1 LKAEIICIGTELLLG
16 DIVNTNAV
24 YFAKELASIG
34 IDLFYVTTVGD
45 NKDRVIS
52 VLQNAWN
59 RADIIL
65 TSGGLGPTE
74 DDLTHEC
81 IADFLGVKMQY
92 NQEIADKLISY
103 FKSRGREMVK
113 SNLTQAYF
121 PEQTDIL
128 TNNYGTASGI
138 IYNQKSKI
146 IMTFP
151 GVPSELKNMWEETA
165 KNYLSNLNPN
175 KSIIKSRELRFSGE
189 GESAIAEKVSDFL
202 NNSNPTVA
210 PYAGRGEVRLRISA
224 KAETEEKALE
234 MIRPVEEE
242 ILRRLGKF
250 HYGFDSDN
258 LESVI
263 GNLLRERSE
272 TLAVAESFTGGK
284 LAERIVSVK
293 DASQYFKLGVV
304 AYSTEMKIKLL
315 GVSKDLIDE
324 FSVYSSEVAIE
335 MAKNIR
341 TISGS
346 DWSIA
351 TTGLAGTKDSNHIK
365 AGTIFVAVASKN
377 DVQVRKLSY
386 PKWKREEIIYLGSQA
401 GLNLLRLMLTD
412 KLDSPISFAE
422 VKNI

>member
-1 LKAEIICIGTELLLG
+1 MKAEIICIGTELLLG